1 MAVIIQKYVSTVNNR
16 TLGKTYG
23 RVRHL
28 GNTEIDELSEM
39 IEEKCTVHKADVLAV
54 LSALA
59 TVVRSELQNSK
70 RVVIPYI
77 GAFKLMA
84 RSTGEENAAN
94 FSNSNIKGLRV
105 VFQPYKTYDGVGSQV
120 NTLTHGA
127 KLKDYDSIG
136 LGNGGVNNSNSGG
149 ICDEP
154 VIVNP

>member
-105 VFQPYKTYDGVGSQV
+105 VFQPYKVYDGVGTQV

-136 LGNGGVNNSNSGG
+136 LGNGGGNNSNSGSG
-149 ICDEP
+149 EEP
-154 VIVNP
+154 VILNP